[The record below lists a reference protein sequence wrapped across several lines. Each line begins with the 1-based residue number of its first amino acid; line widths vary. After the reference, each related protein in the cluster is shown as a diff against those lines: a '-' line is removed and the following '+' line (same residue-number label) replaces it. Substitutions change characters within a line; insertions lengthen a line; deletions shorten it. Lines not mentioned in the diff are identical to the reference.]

1 MVKRTQYVNKI
12 STHTLTWSVTC
23 LKMWQVLTLHF
34 NSHAHVERDS
44 IIPFIGFSPINFN
57 SHAHVE
63 RDKEWN
69 TEKKDI
75 SDFNSHAHVERDP
88 VGLLAPICTKI
99 STHTLTWSVTRYLP
113 FYPMLSDIS
122 THTLTWS
129 VTHSVLVHTMQI
141 IISTH
146 TLTWSVT
153 CNNSSLTKF
162 SVNFNSHAHVE
173 RDVGRNDVRSV
184 CENFNSHAHV
194 ERDGA

>member
-75 SDFNSHAHVERDP
+75 SDFNSHAHVERD
-88 VGLLAPICTKI
+88 T
-99 STHTLTWSVTRYLP
+99 T
-113 FYPMLSDIS
+113 
-122 THTLTWS
+122 
-129 VTHSVLVHTMQI
+129 VLI
-141 IISTH
+141 
-146 TLTWSVT
+146 
-153 CNNSSLTKF
+153 
-162 SVNFNSHAHVE
+162 
-173 RDVGRNDVRSV
+173 
-184 CENFNSHAHV
+184 
-194 ERDGA
+194 